1 MYNIILV
8 GAWINCIWAGLV
20 FLSLSNMSLDEVK
33 RVKFSPWFFP
43 LALGSLTIVVH
54 NLIFGNPF

>member
-8 GAWINCIWAGLV
+8 GAWINCIWTGLV
-20 FLSLSNMSLDEVK
+20 LLGLLNMSLDEIK

-43 LALGSLTIVVH
+43 LAFISLTIVIH